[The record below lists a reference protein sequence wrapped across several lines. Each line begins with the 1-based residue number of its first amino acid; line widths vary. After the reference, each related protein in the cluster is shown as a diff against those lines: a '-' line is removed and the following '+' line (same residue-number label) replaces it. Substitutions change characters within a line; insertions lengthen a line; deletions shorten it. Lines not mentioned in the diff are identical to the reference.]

1 MSDPSTKKIFTLS
14 QVAGSIKKTL
24 SDRYKSSFWVKAEM
38 NKLNLYSHSGHCYP
52 DLVEKR
58 EGKIIAEMRSVLWK
72 GDYQFINQRFIDVL
86 QEPLKDG
93 ITVLMLVSITFDAV
107 YGVSLRVLDID
118 PSFSLGELAKEK
130 QESINRLIKEEIFDS
145 NKKLTFPLL
154 PKRLAIISVE
164 TSKGLAD
171 FLKIIDNNVWNYKFE
186 YQLFPALLQGDKA
199 PASILS
205 QLKYIRDS
213 YFNFD
218 AVALIRGGGGDIG
231 LTCYNNYSLARELA
245 QFPLPILTG
254 IGHATN
260 ETVSEMVAFK
270 NAITPSELADFL
282 IQRFHQ
288 FAVPVLEAEEFLL
301 KKVPS
306 LIQEK
311 KREVYQLSRQF
322 QLASQNAL
330 RTQNTEIT
338 MLQNAIKILAKQ
350 RLNTEENALK
360 SVERQ
365 VNLLHPNNV
374 LKRGF
379 SLTYQNGKLVKDINS
394 INAKEE
400 LVTQFY
406 DGEVRSIIKTIK
418 KNNDG

>member
-1 MSDPSTKKIFTLS
+1 MSDPSAKKIFTLS

-52 DLVEKR
+52 DLVEKSD
-58 EGKIIAEMRSVLWK
+58 GKIIAEMRSVLWK

-118 PSFSLGELAKEK
+118 PSFSLGELTREK
-130 QESINRLIKEEIFDS
+130 QESINRLVKEEIFDS

-205 QLKYIRDS
+205 QLKYIKDN
-213 YFNFD
+213 YLNFD

-231 LTCYNNYSLARELA
+231 LTCYNNYPLARELA

-288 FAVPVLEAEEFLL
+288 FAVPVLEAEEFLIR
-301 KKVPS
+301 KVPS

-330 RTQNTEIT
+330 RTQTSEIT
-338 MLQNAIKILAKQ
+338 MLKNSIKILAKQ
-350 RLNTEENALK
+350 QLNIEGNALK
-360 SVERQ
+360 SIERQ
-365 VNLLHPNNV
+365 VNLLHPNNI

-379 SLTYQNGKLVKDINS
+379 SLSYQNGKLIKDIND
-394 INAKEE
+394 IDEEEE
-400 LVTQFY
+400 LITQFY
-406 DGEVRSIIKTIK
+406 DGEVRSTIKTVK

>member
-1 MSDPSTKKIFTLS
+1 MSDSSTKKIFTLS

-24 SDRYKSSFWVKAEM
+24 SDRYRSSFWVKAEM

-52 DLVEKR
+52 DLVEKS

-72 GDYQFINQRFIDVL
+72 GDYQFINQQFIDVL

-107 YGVSLRVLDID
+107 YGVSLRILDID
-118 PSFSLGELAKEK
+118 PSFSLGELTKEK

-145 NKKLTFPLL
+145 NKKLAFPLL

-171 FLKIIDNNVWNYKFE
+171 FLKIIENNVWNYKFE

-199 PASILS
+199 PTSILS
-205 QLKYIRDS
+205 QLKYIRDN
-213 YFNFD
+213 YLNFD

-231 LTCYNNYSLARELA
+231 LTCYNNYFLARELA
-245 QFPLPILTG
+245 LFPLPVLTG

-260 ETVSEMVAFK
+260 ETVSEMVAYK
-270 NAITPSELADFL
+270 NAITPSELADFF

-301 KKVPS
+301 KKLPS
-306 LIQEK
+306 LIQDK
-311 KREVYQLSRQF
+311 KREAYQLSRQF

-330 RTQNTEIT
+330 RSERSEVA
-338 MLQNAIKILAKQ
+338 MLHNSIKILAKQ
-350 RLNTEENALK
+350 RLSIEENALK
-360 SVERQ
+360 SVEQQ
-365 VNLLHPNNV
+365 VSLLHPNNV

-379 SLTYQNGKLVKDINS
+379 SLNYQNGKLIKDING
-394 INAKEE
+394 IDEKEE
-400 LVTQFY
+400 LITQFY
-406 DGEVRSIIKTIK
+406 DGEVRSIIKTVK

>member
-1 MSDPSTKKIFTLS
+1 
-14 QVAGSIKKTL
+14 
-24 SDRYKSSFWVKAEM
+24 
-38 NKLNLYSHSGHCYP
+38 
-52 DLVEKR
+52 
-58 EGKIIAEMRSVLWK
+58 
-72 GDYQFINQRFIDVL
+72 
-86 QEPLKDG
+86 
-93 ITVLMLVSITFDAV
+93 
-107 YGVSLRVLDID
+107 LRILDID
-118 PSFSLGELAKEK
+118 PSFSLGELTKEK
-130 QESINRLIKEEIFDS
+130 QESINRLVKEEIFDL
-145 NKKLTFPLL
+145 NKELIFPLL

-171 FLKIIDNNVWNYKFE
+171 FLKIIENNIWNYKFE

-205 QLKYIRDS
+205 QLKNIRENYS
-213 YFNFD
+213 SCD

-231 LTCYNNYSLARELA
+231 LTCYNNYLLASELA

-288 FAVPVLEAEEFLL
+288 FAVPVLEAEDFLI

-330 RTQNTEIT
+330 RTQNTEIS
-338 MLQNAIKILAKQ
+338 MLKNAIKILSMQ
-350 RLNTEENALK
+350 RLNTE
-360 SVERQ
+360 
-365 VNLLHPNNV
+365 
-374 LKRGF
+374 
-379 SLTYQNGKLVKDINS
+379 
-394 INAKEE
+394 
-400 LVTQFY
+400 
-406 DGEVRSIIKTIK
+406 
-418 KNNDG
+418 

>member
-1 MSDPSTKKIFTLS
+1 MSEPSTKKIFTLS

-24 SDRYKSSFWVKAEM
+24 FERYTSSFWVKAEM
-38 NKLNLYSHSGHCYP
+38 NKLNHYSHSGHCYP
-52 DLVEKR
+52 DLVEKNG
-58 EGKIIAEMRSVLWK
+58 GKIIAEMRSVLWK
-72 GDYQFINQRFIDVL
+72 GDFQFINQRFIDVL

-93 ITVLMLVSITFDAV
+93 IDVLMLVSITFDAV
-107 YGVSLRVLDID
+107 YGVSLRILDID
-118 PSFSLGELAKEK
+118 PSFSLGELTKEK
-130 QESINRLIKEEIFDS
+130 QESINRLVKEKIFDL
-145 NKKLTFPLL
+145 NKELIFPLL

-171 FLKIIDNNVWNYKFE
+171 FLKIIENNIWNYKFE

-205 QLKYIRDS
+205 QLKSIRENYS
-213 YFNFD
+213 NFD

-231 LTCYNNYSLARELA
+231 LTCYNNYLLASELA

-282 IQRFHQ
+282 IQCFHQ
-288 FAVPVLEAEEFLL
+288 FAVPVLEAEDFLG

-311 KREVYQLSRQF
+311 KRDVYQLSRQF

-330 RTQNTEIT
+330 RTQNAEIT
-338 MLQNAIKILAKQ
+338 MLKNAIKILARQ
-350 RLNTEENALK
+350 HLSIEENALK
-360 SVERQ
+360 SIEQ
-365 VNLLHPNNV
+365 QINLLHPNNV
-374 LKRGF
+374 LRRGF
-379 SLTYQNGKLVKDINS
+379 SISYQNGKLVKDIGS
-394 INAKEE
+394 INEDEE
-400 LVTQFY
+400 LITLFY
-406 DGEVRSIIKTIK
+406 DGEVKSIIKAIK

>member
-1 MSDPSTKKIFTLS
+1 MSDPSAKKIFTLS

-24 SDRYKSSFWVKAEM
+24 FERYKSSFWVKAEM

-52 DLVEKR
+52 DLVEKS
-58 EGKIIAEMRSVLWK
+58 EGKIIAEMRAVLWK
-72 GDYQFINQRFIDVL
+72 GDYQFINQRFIEVL
-86 QEPLKDG
+86 HEPLKDG
-93 ITVLMLVSITFDAV
+93 ITVLMLVSVTFDAV

-118 PSFSLGELAKEK
+118 PSFSLGELTKEK
-130 QESINRLIKEEIFDS
+130 QESIDRLVKEGIFDS

-171 FLKIIDNNVWNYKFE
+171 FLKIIENNVWNYKFE

-205 QLKYIRDS
+205 QLKYIRDN
-213 YFNFD
+213 YLNFD

-231 LTCYNNYSLARELA
+231 LACYNNYSLARELA
-245 QFPLPILTG
+245 QFPLPVLTG

-270 NAITPSELADFL
+270 NAITPSELADFF

-301 KKVPS
+301 KKIPS

-311 KREVYQLSRQF
+311 KRESHQLSRQF

-330 RTQNTEIT
+330 RTQNTEII
-338 MLQNAIKILAKQ
+338 MLQNAIKILVKQ
-350 RLNTEENALK
+350 RLSTEENALK
-360 SVERQ
+360 SVEQQ

-379 SLTYQNGKLVKDINS
+379 SLSYQNGRLIKDINDIDES
-394 INAKEE
+394 EE

-406 DGEVRSIIKTIK
+406 DGEVRSIIKTVK
-418 KNNDG
+418 KNNNG

>member
-1 MSDPSTKKIFTLS
+1 MSEPSTKKIFTLS

-24 SDRYKSSFWVKAEM
+24 FERYKSSFWVKAEM
-38 NKLNLYSHSGHCYP
+38 NKLNHYSHSGHCYP
-52 DLVEKR
+52 DLVEKNG
-58 EGKIIAEMRSVLWK
+58 GKIIAEMRSVLWK
-72 GDYQFINQRFIDVL
+72 GDFQFINQRFIDVL

-93 ITVLMLVSITFDAV
+93 IDVLMLVSITFDAV
-107 YGVSLRVLDID
+107 YGVSLRILDID
-118 PSFSLGELAKEK
+118 PSFSLGELTKEK
-130 QESINRLIKEEIFDS
+130 QESINRLVKEKIFDL
-145 NKKLTFPLL
+145 NKELIFPLL

-171 FLKIIDNNVWNYKFE
+171 FLKIIENNIWNYKFE

-205 QLKYIRDS
+205 QLKNIRENYS
-213 YFNFD
+213 RFD

-231 LTCYNNYSLARELA
+231 LTCYNNYLLASELA

-282 IQRFHQ
+282 IQCFHQ
-288 FAVPVLEAEEFLL
+288 FAVPVLEAEDFLG

-311 KREVYQLSRQF
+311 KRDVYQLSRQF

-330 RTQNTEIT
+330 RTQNAEIT
-338 MLQNAIKILAKQ
+338 MLKNAIKILARQ
-350 RLNTEENALK
+350 HLSTEENALK
-360 SVERQ
+360 SIEQ
-365 VNLLHPNNV
+365 QINLLHPNNV
-374 LKRGF
+374 LRRGF
-379 SLTYQNGKLVKDINS
+379 SISYQNGKLVKNIDS
-394 INAKEE
+394 INEDEE
-400 LVTQFY
+400 LTTLFY
-406 DGEVRSIIKTIK
+406 DGEVKSIIKAIK

>member
-1 MSDPSTKKIFTLS
+1 MSEPSTKKIFTLS

-24 SDRYKSSFWVKAEM
+24 FERYKSSFWVKAEM
-38 NKLNLYSHSGHCYP
+38 NKLNHYSHSGHCYP
-52 DLVEKR
+52 DLVEKSG
-58 EGKIIAEMRSVLWK
+58 GKIIAEMRSVLWK
-72 GDYQFINQRFIDVL
+72 GDFQFINQRFIDVL

-93 ITVLMLVSITFDAV
+93 IDVLMLVSITFDAV

-118 PSFSLGELAKEK
+118 PSFSLGELTKEK
-130 QESINRLIKEEIFDS
+130 QESINRLVKEEIFNL
-145 NKKLTFPLL
+145 NKKLIFPLL

-171 FLKIIDNNVWNYKFE
+171 FLKIIENNVWNYKFE

-205 QLKYIRDS
+205 QLENIRENYAD
-213 YFNFD
+213 FD

-231 LTCYNNYSLARELA
+231 LTCYNNYLLARELA

-288 FAVPVLEAEEFLL
+288 FAVPVLEAEDFLV

-330 RTQNTEIT
+330 RTQNTEIS
-338 MLQNAIKILAKQ
+338 MLQNAIKILARQ
-350 RLNTEENALK
+350 RLSTEENALK
-360 SVERQ
+360 SVEQQ

-379 SLTYQNGKLVKDINS
+379 SISYQNGKLVKDISS
-394 INAKEE
+394 INENEE
-400 LVTQFY
+400 LITLFY
-406 DGEVRSIIKTIK
+406 DGEVKSIIKAIK